1 MSNFFQLL
9 IEQVLENMNTAGAG
23 GVFGVANVY
32 GNPEAFEQESTYK
45 TMAIAGK
52 NVTKKGKK
60 KVKKKK
66 TPIIRR
72 TFPETIWKPATGNS
86 KKE

>member
-1 MSNFFQLL
+1 MSNFFQQL
-9 IEQVLENMNTAGAG
+9 IEEVLENMNAAGVG
-23 GVFGVANVY
+23 GVFGSSNVY
-32 GNPEAFEQESTYK
+32 GDPVAFDKESTYK
-45 TMAIAGK
+45 TMSIAGK
-52 NVTKKGKK
+52 SVVGKKK

-86 KKE
+86 KKD